1 MGDQFYC
8 FDTLGYQ
15 SEHPSNP
22 TNDIIIPIK
31 LHNQKQS
38 FCGLELI
45 AVELNAAQNLVE
57 EDRNQIYLSHGF
69 SEGFG
74 CTFTVGTDQVTL
86 PSQSILISGVVQGSN
101 TVFTSSE
108 PHQLH
113 LAWPSPVRLLPSGTL
128 LEAESLVIIDE
139 LTFQVPGD
147 LTPDTILYHSTIPNN
162 FALAALITT
171 ELTTC
176 NLTFDICTGRFCL
189 RCICDEPVDF
199 CVTPDS
205 LAFKMGYGVGLHPFE
220 SPVYKDCKV
229 TLERQTIYSRPQGQC
244 IAALDPGDYR
254 RPEDF
259 INELGAQLNRFNFTT
274 DQTLLIQDPL
284 SNSITTLTVPAGLYT
299 AATLADAL
307 SGILSVTYAEP
318 SFILSADEPFNILG
332 GTLVPI
338 LGLPEVVLEGS
349 NTYTSI
355 KRVCPGDGYMYN
367 LSMCGDQLVIACQ
380 RPPPLD
386 TNFEAAAPPIQ
397 GLVAVNDGSDIYYS
411 IASPDTYEPPIPIAD
426 GTPVVIASQEP
437 CNFTLQLAPRKGS
450 HSIHSLLGFQAKD
463 YDSKGNV
470 LVAPGSMDLNSRNY
484 VMLQVMDINGST
496 CIQHCLGYTNFIGKL
511 TLLINPVRVLDR
523 FFPMALKFYSPTVI
537 TKLRLRLLNPD
548 GSLYQLNGQDWSGTL
563 RLIA

>member
-15 SEHPSNP
+15 SEHPNNP
-22 TNDIIIPIK
+22 TNDITIPIK
-31 LHNQKQS
+31 LHNQKQP

-57 EDRNQIYLSHGF
+57 EDRNQIFLSHGV
-69 SEGFG
+69 SDGYG
-74 CTFTVGTDQVTL
+74 CTFTVGPDQVTL
-86 PSQSILISGVVQGSN
+86 PSQSIPISGVVQGSN
-101 TVFTSSE
+101 TVFTSTE

-128 LEAESLVIIDE
+128 VEAEIIDDV
-139 LTFQVPGD
+139 TFQIPGD
-147 LTPDTILYHSTIPNN
+147 LSTDTILYHSTIPTNT
-162 FALAALITT
+162 ALANLISSQIS
-171 ELTTC
+171 TC
-176 NLTFDICTGRFCL
+176 SLTFDMCTGRFCL
-189 RCICDEPVDF
+189 RCLCDEPVDF

-220 SPVYKDCKV
+220 IPNYNPI
-229 TLERQTIYSRPQGQC
+229 LERQAIYSRPQGQC

-254 RPEDF
+254 RPETF
-259 INELGAQLNRFNFTT
+259 IEELGTQLNRFNFTT
-274 DQTLLIQDPL
+274 DQTLLIQDPI

-299 AATLADAL
+299 AESLAEAL
-307 SGILSVTYAEP
+307 SGILHVTYTQQ
-318 SFILSADEPFNILG
+318 SFTLSADEPFTILG

-338 LGLPEVVLEGS
+338 LGLPEVTLEGTTS
-349 NTYTSI
+349 YSSI
-355 KRVCPGDGYMYN
+355 KPVCPGDGYLYN
-367 LSMCGDQLVIACQ
+367 LSMCGDRLIIACQ

-386 TNFEAAAPPIQ
+386 TNFEAAAPPLQ
-397 GLVAVNDGSDIYYS
+397 GLVAINDGSNIYYS
-411 IASPDTYEPPIPIAD
+411 IASTDAYEPPVPIAE
-426 GTPVVIASQEP
+426 GTPVVISSQNP

-450 HSIHSLLGFQAKD
+450 HAIHSLLGFQAKD
-463 YDSKGNV
+463 YDSEGNV

-523 FFPMALKFYSPTVI
+523 FFPMALKFYSPTII